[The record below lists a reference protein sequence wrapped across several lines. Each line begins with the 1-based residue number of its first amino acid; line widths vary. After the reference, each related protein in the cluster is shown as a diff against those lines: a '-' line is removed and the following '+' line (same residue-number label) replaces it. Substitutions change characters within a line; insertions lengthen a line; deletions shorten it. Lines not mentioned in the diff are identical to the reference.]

1 MVRLIPKDEK
11 FQDLFVADAEVILT
25 AARRLEEMITAY
37 DRLEERVAE
46 IRALEHRGDEIDTEV
61 QVRLD
66 RAFITPFDR
75 EDIHDLVI
83 HLDDVL
89 DEIQEVAEAFI
100 IYDISATSEDARQ
113 LAGILSAQIVQLGQ
127 AINGL
132 DGLKGIEPHAVEV
145 HRLENEADALSR
157 AAIGRLFRGGFDAI
171 DVIKWREIYS
181 GIEEA
186 IDAAEDAVEVIE
198 RILAKNV

>member
-11 FQDLFVADAEVILT
+11 FQDLFVADAEIILT
-25 AARRLEEMITAY
+25 AARRLEEMITTY
-37 DRLEERVAE
+37 DRLDERVAE

-61 QVRLD
+61 EVRLD

-75 EDIHDLVI
+75 EDIHDMVV

-89 DEIQEVAEAFI
+89 DEIQEVAETFV
-100 IYDISATSEDARQ
+100 IYDIEATNEDARQ
-113 LAGILSAQIVQLGQ
+113 LAAILSAQAVQLGE
-127 AINGL
+127 AIGKL
-132 DGLKGIEPHAVEV
+132 DGLKDIEPHVFEV
-145 HRLENEADALSR
+145 HQMENEADALSR
-157 AAIGRLFRGGFDAI
+157 AAIGRLFRGGHDAI

-181 GIEEA
+181 GLEEA

-198 RILAKNV
+198 RIMAKSV